1 MRAFRFTEI
10 FCHGY
15 PATAYYNFLQSVW
28 KCSRCGAK
36 VKVVT

>member
-1 MRAFRFTEI
+1 MKLVTPI
-10 FCHGY
+10 YCGSHHT
-15 PATAYYNFLQSVW
+15 TAYFDAVNGVW